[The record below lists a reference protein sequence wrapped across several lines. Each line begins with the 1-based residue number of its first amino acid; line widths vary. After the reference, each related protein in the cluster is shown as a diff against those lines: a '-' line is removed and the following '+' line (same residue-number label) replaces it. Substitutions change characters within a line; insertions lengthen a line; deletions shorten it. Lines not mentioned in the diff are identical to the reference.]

1 MRVIGPASINI
12 TYSNTVIINHLIV
25 VGLFDNEFEA
35 ELLDHVK

>member
-1 MRVIGPASINI
+1 MILMGPVTINV
-12 TYSNTVIINHLIV
+12 TYSNTVIKNHLIV